1 MLFELDV
8 DRESLL
14 ELLNSRSVKF
24 AVKVSYDYSL
34 GAALPQVV
42 HEYQLTQQ

>member
-1 MLFELDV
+1 VLFELDV

-14 ELLNSRSVKF
+14 ELLRPWSVDSH
-24 AVKVSYDYSL
+24 VKRPADYPL

-42 HEYQLTQQ
+42 HEYRL